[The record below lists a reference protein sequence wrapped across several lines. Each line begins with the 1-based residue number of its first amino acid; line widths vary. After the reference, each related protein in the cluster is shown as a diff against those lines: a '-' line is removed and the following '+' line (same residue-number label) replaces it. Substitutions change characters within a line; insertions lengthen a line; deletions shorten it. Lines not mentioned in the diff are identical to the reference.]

1 MEKKKMKTRV
11 CQTSMSESSRKNKQ
25 KIMECRKQYRKNMSE
40 IDKEKEKGHMKKY
53 KKNKSNSALKKNK
66 KQ

>member
-1 MEKKKMKTRV
+1 MEKEKMKTRV

-40 IDKEKEKGHMKKY
+40 IDKEKEKGHMK
-53 KKNKSNSALKKNK
+53 
-66 KQ
+66 